1 LPIRIEPVITTRP
14 DVMCRCVKELS
25 AGTNRCV
32 TWVGLETRAMT
43 RLHQRFDFRD
53 DRHELVRRVWEM
65 HVEMFGKH
73 GVSGLAE
80 IPGIPLRI

>member
-1 LPIRIEPVITTRP
+1 MSRG
-14 DVMCRCVKELS
+14 VKELN

-53 DRHELVRRVWEM
+53 DRRELVRRIWEIR
-65 HVEMFGKH
+65 VEMFGKY
-73 GVSGLAE
+73 GVSGLADML
-80 IPGIPLRI
+80 GIPPRT